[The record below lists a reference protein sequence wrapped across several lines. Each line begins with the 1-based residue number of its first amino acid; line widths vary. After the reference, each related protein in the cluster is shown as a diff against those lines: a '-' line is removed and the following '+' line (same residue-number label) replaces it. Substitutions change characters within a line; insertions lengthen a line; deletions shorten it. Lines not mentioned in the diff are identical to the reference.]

1 MTKLP
6 FPFGMNEFTTQP
18 WSFEE
23 DVARYRDLGV
33 DAIEICEAKL
43 DPARI
48 EEQMHLVRES
58 GLSVSA
64 VQPLVRTFFGSAM
77 VPEPEATEARVKR
90 LTQSLK
96 TLAPHVPGS
105 VFVTNTGAPPK
116 GNMRRTMDE
125 TVRYLKE
132 LCPLAEDL
140 GVSLSLEPLNPT
152 SVNTESAIWTIEQ
165 AMDIIEDVGHPAMG
179 LCLDYWNIW
188 QQKDVC
194 AAIRAAGS
202 KINVLQVSDWRTPY
216 SAADRLIPGDG
227 CIPLH
232 EMLHATWDAGFRGAC
247 TVEIFSSD
255 VPDSLY
261 DRDLSDVIRF
271 CREGLDQAW
280 TGEA

>member
-1 MTKLP
+1 
-6 FPFGMNEFTTQP
+6 MNEFTTQP

-48 EEQMHLVRES
+48 EEQMCLVRES

-132 LCPLAEDL
+132 LCPLPRIWVFPVAGAAQPDL
-140 GVSLSLEPLNPT
+140 GEHRKRHLDHR
-152 SVNTESAIWTIEQ
+152 A
-165 AMDIIEDVGHPAMG
+165 GHG
-179 LCLDYWNIW
+179 
-188 QQKDVC
+188 
-194 AAIRAAGS
+194 
-202 KINVLQVSDWRTPY
+202 
-216 SAADRLIPGDG
+216 
-227 CIPLH
+227 H
-232 EMLHATWDAGFRGAC
+232 H
-247 TVEIFSSD
+247 
-255 VPDSLY
+255 
-261 DRDLSDVIRF
+261 
-271 CREGLDQAW
+271 
-280 TGEA
+280 